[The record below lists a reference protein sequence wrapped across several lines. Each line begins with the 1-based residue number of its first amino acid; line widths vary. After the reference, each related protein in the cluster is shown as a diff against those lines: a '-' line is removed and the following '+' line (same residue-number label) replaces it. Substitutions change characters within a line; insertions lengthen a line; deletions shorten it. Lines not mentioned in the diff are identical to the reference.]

1 MIKYITTEHGFAK
14 ENITVLMDDNK
25 HTKPTK
31 QAILDAFVNL
41 VQSCEAGDIVFCHFA
56 GTFVS
61 THKCTMFFQNSTF
74 WSVHNLTFIVFVATL
89 SICWYIGHGSKVKD
103 ISGDEGTYI

>member
-41 VQSCEAGDIVFCHFA
+41 VQSCEEGDIVFCHFA
-56 GTFVS
+56 GTFS
-61 THKCTMFFQNSTF
+61 TKQVYHENR
-74 WSVHNLTFIVFVATL
+74 TL
-89 SICWYIGHGSKVKD
+89 PFDQYI
-103 ISGDEGTYI
+103 I